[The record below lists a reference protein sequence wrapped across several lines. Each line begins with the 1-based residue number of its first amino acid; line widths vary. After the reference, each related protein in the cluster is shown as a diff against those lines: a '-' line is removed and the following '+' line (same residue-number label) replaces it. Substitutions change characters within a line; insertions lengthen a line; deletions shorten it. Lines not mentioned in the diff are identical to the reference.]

1 MRYEVKAT
9 DETGAKVVKTVEAAN
24 GFDVVNQ
31 AMREGLSSVVAHP
44 IRDPYSAG
52 CPNTRAADAH
62 AARLELNAPR
72 WGL

>member
-9 DETGAKVVKTVEAAN
+9 DADGAKVVKFVEASS
-24 GFDVVNQ
+24 GFDAVNQ
-31 AMREGLSSVVAHP
+31 AMQEGLSSVVAHP

-52 CPNTRAADAH
+52 CFNTRAADAH

>member
-9 DETGAKVVKTVEAAN
+9 DETGKKVIKFVEAN
-24 GFDVVNQ
+24 SGFDAVID
-31 AMREGLSSVVAHP
+31 AMREGLSGVVAHP

-52 CPNTRAADAH
+52 CFNTRAADAH